1 MAYVVQAVWTA
12 RDGEE
17 TAVADIIR
25 IITPLSR
32 QEPGNLAYQAH
43 VSIDDP
49 RRFMIYERYEDAA
62 AFAAHRA
69 SAHFQEYVIGDCLA
83 RLASRE
89 VVAYEPL
96 DP

>member
-12 RDGEE
+12 RAGEE
-17 TAVADIIR
+17 NAVADIIR

-32 QEPGNLAYQAH
+32 QEPGNLGYQAH
-43 VSIDDP
+43 VCVDDP
-49 RRFMIYERYEDAA
+49 RRFMIYERYVDAA
-62 AFAAHRA
+62 AFEAHRA
-69 SAHFQEYVIGDCLA
+69 SAHFQKYVVGDCLA